1 MKAICATVAIVIAAS
16 FCFSTPA
23 SAADPFDHN
32 YACLSSLYS
41 KYLKNDK
48 VNYSALAVHEKG
60 LDSCVKTIS
69 KAKKKEYQSFTLDQ
83 KRAYW
88 INAYNIFLLKIV
100 VENYPIKG
108 GVKYSKFPANSPMS
122 INGAWTDFKF
132 KSPEGKVTL
141 SRIENNILPSLGE
154 PLFIFGICN
163 GTKGA
168 AALSPDV
175 YTAQNLEQQ
184 LDKAARRFI
193 ADKSNVSL
201 SPTGACVLVTSYLKN
216 HASLFSTGY
225 FKPGQYKNR
234 EKREI
239 ILMNLLAKYDRGEL
253 AKIVRS
259 NEFSFTWTEMD
270 WSLNDIL

>member
-1 MKAICATVAIVIAAS
+1 MKCLCATVAIVIATS
-16 FCFSTPA
+16 FCFSTSA
-23 SAADPFDHN
+23 SAADPFDYN

-41 KYLKNDK
+41 KYLKNEK
-48 VNYSALAVHEKG
+48 VNYSALAIHEKE
-60 LDSCVKTIS
+60 LDECVKTIS

-108 GVKYSKFPANSPMS
+108 GAKYSKFPANSPMS
-122 INGAWTDFKF
+122 IKGAWTDIRF

-141 SRIENNILPSLGE
+141 SRIENNILPSLGA
-154 PLFIFGICN
+154 PFFIFGICN
-163 GTKGA
+163 GTKGG
-168 AALSPDV
+168 AALSADV
-175 YTAQNLEQQ
+175 YTAQNLHVH
-184 LDKAARRFI
+184 LDKAARQFI
-193 ADKSNVSL
+193 TDKRNVSL
-201 SPTGACVLVTSYLKN
+201 SPTGSCVLVTPYLKN
-216 HASLFSTGY
+216 HASLFTSGN

-239 ILMNLLAKYDRGEL
+239 ILMNLLAKYGEGEL
-253 AKIVRS
+253 TKIVRS
-259 NEFSFTWTEMD
+259 NEFKFTWTELD